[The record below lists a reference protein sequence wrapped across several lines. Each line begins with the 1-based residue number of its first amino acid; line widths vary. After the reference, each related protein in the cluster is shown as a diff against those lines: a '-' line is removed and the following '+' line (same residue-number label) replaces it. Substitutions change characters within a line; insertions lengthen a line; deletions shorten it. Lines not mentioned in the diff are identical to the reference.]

1 MNRKR
6 HSIASNLWFWVKYY
20 LRHNPSIFWISVAG
34 ILLSPLF
41 QMLALYFP
49 KVTLALI
56 EEKAA
61 PQSLALVLAGY
72 TLLYLAARGIS
83 RGVEDGNDWIMNWER
98 QRVVFQTFLKSLR
111 VDYAYTE
118 SEEGRNDFRKAV
130 EVQNRGS
137 GSASSQ
143 YVYIVRSLIST
154 VITFVLYS
162 AVLGSLNVWMVL
174 ILLALAGI
182 GYLLD
187 LRENRFHNSLRDQ
200 EAVTEKHY
208 LYMKSAMGNTSAAKD
223 IRIFNMGPWLRQRLD
238 GVVAAREKLEWRK
251 AVWVWKNGFW
261 GRVLNLIRDLGAY
274 AYLIYMAASG
284 DMTVSDFV
292 LYFGA
297 ITGFSGFVRD
307 VASGLAALQQ
317 TSEDTEWIRS
327 YLERPEEDVTS
338 GARHISELAQPVSI
352 EFRDVGFSYQSGG
365 NRIPVFSHLNLQIRA
380 GEKLALVGANGAGK
394 TTLVKLLCGF
404 YEPEEGAILLN
415 GIDARE
421 FPKAERYAYL
431 SVVFQEM
438 FFPPT
443 RIDESI
449 ALKEA
454 EDIDQGRL
462 REALEKAGM
471 WDVLQEK
478 GISMDQ
484 YMGNL
489 KKKGVELSGGQNQR
503 LLLAR
508 ALYQDGAVLVLD
520 EPTAALDPI
529 AESQVYDAYQE
540 FSHGRTSLFISH
552 RLASTGFSDRIV
564 YLEKGKILEMGTH
577 QELMEKDGAYAQMY
591 RVQSSYYQEN
601 KTEAESGGAR

>member
-1 MNRKR
+1 MDRKR
-6 HSIASNLWFWVKYY
+6 RSIASSLGFWVKYY
-20 LRHNPSIFWISVAG
+20 LKHNPSIFWITVAG
-34 ILLSPLF
+34 ILLSPVF

-56 EEKAA
+56 EEKAP
-61 PQSLALVLAGY
+61 PQRLALVLAGY

-83 RGVEDGNDWIMNWER
+83 QGVEAHNSWTLNWER

-130 EVQNRGS
+130 EVQNRGD
-137 GSASSQ
+137 GSASSRF
-143 YVYIVRSLIST
+143 VCIVRSLAGT

-162 AVLGSLNVWMVL
+162 TVLGSLNVWMVFL
-174 ILLALAGI
+174 LLALAGI
-182 GYLLD
+182 GYLMD
-187 LRENRFHNSLRDQ
+187 LRENRFHNSLRNQ

-208 LYMKSAMGNTSAAKD
+208 LYMKSAMGNASAAKD
-223 IRIFNMGPWLRQRLD
+223 IRIFNMGPWLRQRMD
-238 GVVAAREKLEWRK
+238 GVVDDREKLEWRK
-251 AVWVWKNGFW
+251 AVWTWKNGFW
-261 GRVLNLIRDLGAY
+261 GRTLNLIRDLGAY

-297 ITGFSGFVRD
+297 ITGFSGFVRE
-307 VASGLAALQQ
+307 VASSLASLQQ
-317 TSEDTEWIRS
+317 ASEDTEWVRS

-338 GARHISELAQPVSI
+338 GGRHISELAQPVSI
-352 EFRDVGFSYQSGG
+352 EFKDVGFSYRAGESRTQ
-365 NRIPVFSHLNLQIRA
+365 VFSHLNLQIKA

-421 FPKAERYAYL
+421 FPKAERYAFF

-449 ALKEA
+449 ALKET
-454 EDIDQGRL
+454 EDIDQKRL

-471 WDVLQEK
+471 WEVLQEK
-478 GISMDQ
+478 GITMNQ

-489 KKKGVELSGGQNQR
+489 KNSGVELSGGQNQR

-540 FSHGRTSLFISH
+540 YSHDRTSIFISH

-564 YLEKGKILEMGTH
+564 MLEKGEIVEMGTH
-577 QELMEKDGAYAQMY
+577 QELLEHNGPYAQMY
-591 RVQSSYYQEN
+591 RVQSGYYQEN
-601 KTEAESGGAR
+601 KTEL

>member
-6 HSIASNLWFWVKYY
+6 HSIVSNLGFWVKYY
-20 LRHNPSIFWISVAG
+20 LKYHPSIFWITVAC
-34 ILLSPLF
+34 ILLDPVF

-61 PQSLALVLAGY
+61 PQRLALVLAGY

-83 RGVEDGNDWIMNWER
+83 QGVEAHNGWTLNWER

-130 EVQNRGS
+130 EVQNRGDY
-137 GSASSQ
+137 SASSRFA
-143 YVYIVRSLIST
+143 YIVRSLAST

-162 AVLGSLNVWMVL
+162 TVLGSLNVWMVFL
-174 ILLALAGI
+174 LLALAAI
-182 GYLLD
+182 GYLMD
-187 LRENRFHNSLRDQ
+187 LWENRFQNSLRDQ

-208 LYMKSAMGNTSAAKD
+208 LYMKSAMGNAAAAKD
-223 IRIFNMGPWLRQRLD
+223 IRIFNMGPWLRQRMD
-238 GVVAAREKLEWRK
+238 GVVASREKLEWRK

-261 GRVLNLIRDLGAY
+261 GRTLNLIRDLGAY

-297 ITGFSGFVRD
+297 ITGFSGFVRE
-307 VASGLAALQQ
+307 VASSLASLQQ
-317 TSEDTEWIRS
+317 ASEDTEWVRS

-338 GARHISELAQPVSI
+338 GGRHVSELAQPVSI
-352 EFRDVGFSYQSGG
+352 EFRDVGFSYQAGG
-365 NRIPVFSHLNLQIRA
+365 NRTEVFSHLNLQIKA

-415 GIDARE
+415 GINARE
-421 FPKAERYAYL
+421 FPKAERYAFF

-449 ALKEA
+449 TLRET
-454 EDIDQGRL
+454 EDVDQKRL

-478 GISMDQ
+478 GITMDQ

-489 KKKGVELSGGQNQR
+489 KNKGVELSGGQNQR

-508 ALYQDGAVLVLD
+508 ALYQNGAVLVLD

-540 FSHGRTSLFISH
+540 YSHDRTSIFISH

-564 YLEKGKILEMGTH
+564 MLEKGKIVEMGTH
-577 QELMEKDGAYAQMY
+577 QELMEKNGAYAQMY
-591 RVQSSYYQEN
+591 QVQSSYYQEN
-601 KTEAESGGAR
+601 KTELE

>member
-1 MNRKR
+1 MKRKR
-6 HSIASNLWFWVKYY
+6 RSIASSLRFWVKYY
-20 LRHNPSIFWISVAG
+20 LKNNPSIFWITVAC
-34 ILLSPLF
+34 ILLDSVF

-61 PQSLALVLAGY
+61 PQRLALVLAGY

-83 RGVEDGNDWIMNWER
+83 QGVEAHNGWTLNWER

-130 EVQNRGS
+130 EVQNRGD
-137 GSASSQ
+137 GSASSRFA
-143 YVYIVRSLIST
+143 YIVRSLAST

-162 AVLGSLNVWMVL
+162 TVLGSLNVWMVL
-174 ILLALAGI
+174 LLLALAGI
-182 GYLLD
+182 GYLMD
-187 LRENRFHNSLRDQ
+187 LRENRFQNSLRDQ

-208 LYMKSAMGNTSAAKD
+208 LYMKSAMGNAAAAKD
-223 IRIFNMGPWLRQRLD
+223 IRIFNMGPWLRKRLD
-238 GVVAAREKLEWRK
+238 GVVASREKLEWRK

-261 GRVLNLIRDLGAY
+261 GRTLNLIRDLGAY

-297 ITGFSGFVRD
+297 ITGFSGFVRE
-307 VASGLAALQQ
+307 VASSLASLQQ
-317 TSEDTEWIRS
+317 ASEDTEWVRS

-338 GARHISELAQPVSI
+338 GDRHISELAQPVSI
-352 EFRDVGFSYQSGG
+352 EFRDVGFSYQAGG
-365 NRIPVFSHLNLQIRA
+365 NRTEVFSHLNLQIKA

-415 GIDARE
+415 GINARE
-421 FPKAERYAYL
+421 FPKAERYAFF

-443 RIDESI
+443 RMDESI
-449 ALKEA
+449 TLREK
-454 EDIDQGRL
+454 EDIDQERL

-478 GISMDQ
+478 GITMDQ

-489 KKKGVELSGGQNQR
+489 KNKGVELSGGQNQR

-508 ALYQDGAVLVLD
+508 ALYQNGAVLVLD

-540 FSHGRTSLFISH
+540 YSHDRTSIFISH

-564 YLEKGKILEMGTH
+564 MLEKGKIVEMGTH
-577 QELMEKDGAYAQMY
+577 QELMEKNGAYAQMY
-591 RVQSSYYQEN
+591 QVQSSYYQESGVSTD
-601 KTEAESGGAR
+601 TERD

>member
-1 MNRKR
+1 MSRKR
-6 HSIASNLWFWVKYY
+6 HSIVSNLGFWVKHY
-20 LRHNPSIFWISVAG
+20 LKHNPGIFWITVAG
-34 ILLSPLF
+34 ILLSPVF

-61 PQSLALVLAGY
+61 PQRLALVLVGY

-83 RGVEDGNDWIMNWER
+83 QGVEAYNGWTLNWER

-130 EVQNRGS
+130 EVQNRGD

-143 YVYIVRSLIST
+143 FVYIVRSLAST

-162 AVLGSLNVWMVL
+162 TVLGSLSIWMVFL
-174 ILLALAGI
+174 LLALAGI
-182 GYLLD
+182 GYLMD
-187 LRENRFHNSLRDQ
+187 LRENRFQNSLRDQ

-208 LYMKSAMGNTSAAKD
+208 LYMKSAMGNASAAKD
-223 IRIFNMGPWLRQRLD
+223 IRIFGMGSWLRQRLD

-261 GRVLNLIRDLGAY
+261 GRILELLRDLGAY

-297 ITGFSGFVRD
+297 ITGFSGFVRE
-307 VASGLAALQQ
+307 VAFSLASLQQ
-317 TSEDTEWIRS
+317 ASADTEWVRG
-327 YLERPEEDVTS
+327 YLELPEEDVSS
-338 GARHISELAQPVSI
+338 GSRHVSELAQPVSI
-352 EFRDVGFSYQSGG
+352 EFRDVGFSYQAGE
-365 NRIPVFSHLNLQIRA
+365 NRTEVFSHLNLQIKA

-394 TTLVKLLCGF
+394 TTLVKFLCGF

-421 FPKAERYAYL
+421 FPKAERYAFF

-449 ALKEA
+449 ALKET
-454 EDIDQGRL
+454 EHIDQKRL

-471 WDVLQEK
+471 WKVLQEK
-478 GISMDQ
+478 GITMDQ

-489 KKKGVELSGGQNQR
+489 KNKEVELSGGQNQR

-540 FSHGRTSLFISH
+540 YSHDRTSIFISH

-564 YLEKGKILEMGTH
+564 MLEKGKIVEMGTH
-577 QELMEKDGAYAQMY
+577 QELLEKNGAYAQMY
-591 RVQSSYYQEN
+591 RVQSGYYQE
-601 KTEAESGGAR
+601 SGSSTDIGRD

>member
-1 MNRKR
+1 MERKK
-6 HSIASNLWFWVKYY
+6 HSMASNLWFWVKYY
-20 LRHNPSIFWISVAG
+20 MKHNPSIFWITVAG
-34 ILLSPLF
+34 ILLSPVF

-56 EEKAA
+56 EEKAP
-61 PQSLALVLAGY
+61 PQRLALVLAGY

-83 RGVEDGNDWIMNWER
+83 QGVEARNSWTLNWER
-98 QRVVFQTFLKSLR
+98 QRVVFQTYLKSLR

-130 EVQNRGS
+130 GVQDRGD
-137 GSASSQ
+137 GSASSRF
-143 YVYIVRSLIST
+143 VCIVRSLAST

-162 AVLGSLNVWMVL
+162 TVLGSLNVWMVF

-182 GYLLD
+182 GYLMD
-187 LRENRFHNSLRDQ
+187 LRENRFYNSLRDQ

-208 LYMKSAMGNTSAAKD
+208 LYMKSAMGNAAAAKD
-223 IRIFNMGPWLRQRLD
+223 IRIFNMGPWLRQRMD
-238 GVVAAREKLEWRK
+238 GVVAAREKLEWHK

-261 GRVLNLIRDLGAY
+261 GRTLNLIRDLGAY

-297 ITGFSGFVRD
+297 ITGFSGFVRE
-307 VASGLAALQQ
+307 VASSLASLQQ
-317 TSEDTEWIRS
+317 ASEDTEWVRS

-338 GARHISELAQPVSI
+338 GDRHVSELAQPVSI
-352 EFRDVGFSYQSGG
+352 EFRDVGFSYQAGE
-365 NRIPVFSHLNLQIRA
+365 NRTEVFSHLNLQIKA

-421 FPKAERYAYL
+421 FPKAERYAFF

-449 ALKEA
+449 TLRET
-454 EDIDQGRL
+454 EEIDQKRL

-471 WDVLQEK
+471 WEVLQEK
-478 GISMDQ
+478 GITMDQ

-489 KKKGVELSGGQNQR
+489 KKAGVELSGGQNQR

-540 FSHGRTSLFISH
+540 YSHDRTSIFISH

-564 YLEKGKILEMGTH
+564 MLEKGEIAEMGTH
-577 QELMEKDGAYAQMY
+577 QELMEKNGAYAQMY

-601 KTEAESGGAR
+601 KTELE